1 MGFDIGAMIEEVIH
15 TAIHYSAYLFEM
27 CCLVVMLW
35 GGFRAMQALILRRG
49 YVEIRLSHYMNMALL
64 FKLGAEIIRLTLVR
78 TLQELLLVAGIV
90 VLHGA
95 ISLII
100 HLEDSH
106 RKTMLHKA
114 PGQPDENDNDDD
126 DDNNDDD
133 NDE

>member
-1 MGFDIGAMIEEVIH
+1 MGFDIDHFIEVLIH
-15 TAIHYSAYLFEM
+15 AATQYSVYVFEL
-27 CCLVVMLW
+27 CCLAVMLW
-35 GGFRAMQALILRRG
+35 GGFRAMQALIRRQG

-114 PGQPDENDNDDD
+114 PGQPGDGDD
-126 DDNNDDD
+126 DDN
-133 NDE
+133 EQE

>member
-1 MGFDIGAMIEEVIH
+1 MGFNIDAVIEAIIH
-15 TAIHYSAYLFEM
+15 AATQYSVYIFEL
-27 CCLVVMLW
+27 CCLAVMLW

-114 PGQPDENDNDDD
+114 PGQPDEDSDDEESSD
-126 DDNNDDD
+126 D
-133 NDE
+133 EE

>member
-1 MGFDIGAMIEEVIH
+1 MGFDIDHFIEMLIH
-15 TAIHYSAYLFEM
+15 AATQYSVYVFEL
-27 CCLVVMLW
+27 CCLTVMLW

-114 PGQPDENDNDDD
+114 PGQPDEDSDDE
-126 DDNNDDD
+126 
-133 NDE
+133 DENEE

>member
-1 MGFDIGAMIEEVIH
+1 MGFDIDHFIEALIH
-15 TAIHYSAYLFEM
+15 TATQYSVYIFEL

-114 PGQPDENDNDDD
+114 PGQPDENSDDD
-126 DDNNDDD
+126 ENG
-133 NDE
+133 EE

>member
-1 MGFDIGAMIEEVIH
+1 MGFNIDAIIEAVIH
-15 TAIHYSAYLFEM
+15 AATQYSVYTFEL
-27 CCLVVMLW
+27 CCLAVMLW
-35 GGFRAMQALILRRG
+35 GGFRAVEALIKRQG

-114 PGQPDENDNDDD
+114 PGQPGDGDD
-126 DDNNDDD
+126 DDN
-133 NDE
+133 EQE

>member
-1 MGFDIGAMIEEVIH
+1 MGFDIDHIIEVLIH
-15 TAIHYSAYLFEM
+15 AATQYSVYIFEL
-27 CCLVVMLW
+27 CCLAVMLW
-35 GGFRAMQALILRRG
+35 GGFRAMEALIKRQG

-114 PGQPDENDNDDD
+114 PGQPGDGDD
-126 DDNNDDD
+126 DDN
-133 NDE
+133 EQE

>member
-1 MGFDIGAMIEEVIH
+1 MGFNIDAVIEVI
-15 TAIHYSAYLFEM
+15 IHAATQYSVYIFEL
-27 CCLVVMLW
+27 CCLAVMLW
-35 GGFRAMQALILRRG
+35 GGYRAMQALILRRG

-100 HLEDSH
+100 HLEDKH

-114 PGQPDENDNDDD
+114 PGQPDENSDDD
-126 DDNNDDD
+126 DS
-133 NDE
+133 DESED

>member
-1 MGFDIGAMIEEVIH
+1 MGFDIDHFIEVLIH
-15 TAIHYSAYLFEM
+15 AATQYSVYVFEL
-27 CCLVVMLW
+27 CCLAVMLW
-35 GGFRAMQALILRRG
+35 GGFRAMQALIKRQG

-114 PGQPDENDNDDD
+114 PGQPGDGDD
-126 DDNNDDD
+126 DDN
-133 NDE
+133 EQE

>member
-1 MGFDIGAMIEEVIH
+1 MGFDIDHIIEVLIH
-15 TAIHYSAYLFEM
+15 VATQYSVYIFEL
-27 CCLVVMLW
+27 CCLAVMLW
-35 GGFRAMQALILRRG
+35 GGFRAMEALIKRQG

-114 PGQPDENDNDDD
+114 PGQPGDGDD
-126 DDNNDDD
+126 DDN
-133 NDE
+133 EQE

>member
-1 MGFDIGAMIEEVIH
+1 MGFNIDHFIEALIH
-15 TAIHYSAYLFEM
+15 AATQYSVYIFEL
-27 CCLVVMLW
+27 CCLAVMLW
-35 GGFRAMQALILRRG
+35 GGFRAMQALIRRQG

-114 PGQPDENDNDDD
+114 PGQPDENS
-126 DDNNDDD
+126 
-133 NDE
+133 DEDENEE

>member
-1 MGFDIGAMIEEVIH
+1 MGFDIDHFIEMLIH
-15 TAIHYSAYLFEM
+15 AATQYSVYVFEL
-27 CCLVVMLW
+27 CCLTVMLW

-100 HLEDSH
+100 HLEESH

-114 PGQPDENDNDDD
+114 PGQPDENSDDE
-126 DDNNDDD
+126 
-133 NDE
+133 DENEE

>member
-1 MGFDIGAMIEEVIH
+1 MGFNIDAVIEAIIH
-15 TAIHYSAYLFEM
+15 AATQYSVYIFEL
-27 CCLVVMLW
+27 CCLAVMLW

-100 HLEDSH
+100 HLEDKH

-114 PGQPDENDNDDD
+114 PGQPDENSDDD
-126 DDNNDDD
+126 DSGESED
-133 NDE
+133 

>member
-1 MGFDIGAMIEEVIH
+1 MGFNIDHFIEALIH
-15 TAIHYSAYLFEM
+15 AATQYSVYIFEL
-27 CCLVVMLW
+27 CCLAVMLW

-114 PGQPDENDNDDD
+114 PGQPDENSDDE
-126 DDNNDDD
+126 
-133 NDE
+133 DENEEQ

>member
-1 MGFDIGAMIEEVIH
+1 MGFDIDHIIEVLIH
-15 TAIHYSAYLFEM
+15 AATQYSVYVFEL
-27 CCLVVMLW
+27 CCLAVMLW
-35 GGFRAMQALILRRG
+35 GGFRAMQALIRRQG

-114 PGQPDENDNDDD
+114 PGQPGDGDD
-126 DDNNDDD
+126 DDN
-133 NDE
+133 EQE

>member
-1 MGFDIGAMIEEVIH
+1 MGFNIDAVIEVI
-15 TAIHYSAYLFEM
+15 IHAATQYSVYIFEL
-27 CCLVVMLW
+27 CCLAVMLW
-35 GGFRAMQALILRRG
+35 GGYRAMQALILRRG

-114 PGQPDENDNDDD
+114 PGQPDENSDDE
-126 DDNNDDD
+126 
-133 NDE
+133 DENGEE

>member
-1 MGFDIGAMIEEVIH
+1 MGFDIDHIIEMLIH
-15 TAIHYSAYLFEM
+15 AATQYSVYVFEL
-27 CCLVVMLW
+27 CCLAVMLW
-35 GGFRAMQALILRRG
+35 GGFRAMQALIRRQG

-114 PGQPDENDNDDD
+114 PGQPGDGDD
-126 DDNNDDD
+126 DDN
-133 NDE
+133 EQE

>member
-1 MGFDIGAMIEEVIH
+1 MGFDIDHFIEVLIH
-15 TAIHYSAYLFEM
+15 AATQYSVYVFEL
-27 CCLVVMLW
+27 CCLAVMLW
-35 GGFRAMQALILRRG
+35 GGFRAMEALIRRQG

-114 PGQPDENDNDDD
+114 PGQPGDGDD
-126 DDNNDDD
+126 DDN
-133 NDE
+133 EQE

>member
-1 MGFDIGAMIEEVIH
+1 MGFNIDHVIETLIH
-15 TAIHYSAYLFEM
+15 AATQYSVYIFEL
-27 CCLVVMLW
+27 CCLAVMLW
-35 GGFRAMQALILRRG
+35 GGFQAMQALILRRG

-114 PGQPDENDNDDD
+114 PGQP
-126 DDNNDDD
+126 
-133 NDE
+133 NDEDDSDNEEG

>member
-1 MGFDIGAMIEEVIH
+1 MGFDIDHFIEVLIH
-15 TAIHYSAYLFEM
+15 AATQYSVYVFEL
-27 CCLVVMLW
+27 CCLSVMLW
-35 GGFRAMQALILRRG
+35 GGFRAMQALIRRQG

-114 PGQPDENDNDDD
+114 PGQPGDGDD
-126 DDNNDDD
+126 DDN
-133 NDE
+133 EQE

>member
-1 MGFDIGAMIEEVIH
+1 MGLNIDAIIETVIH
-15 TAIHYSAYLFEM
+15 AATQYSVYIFEL
-27 CCLVVMLW
+27 CCLAVMLW
-35 GGFRAMQALILRRG
+35 GGFRAMQALIRRQG

-114 PGQPDENDNDDD
+114 PGQPDEDS
-126 DDNNDDD
+126 
-133 NDE
+133 DEENEG

>member
-1 MGFDIGAMIEEVIH
+1 MGFNIDAVIEAIIH
-15 TAIHYSAYLFEM
+15 AATQYSVYIFEL
-27 CCLVVMLW
+27 CCLAVMLW

-114 PGQPDENDNDDD
+114 PGQPDEDSDDEESSDN
-126 DDNNDDD
+126 
-133 NDE
+133 EE

>member
-1 MGFDIGAMIEEVIH
+1 MGFNIDAVIEVI
-15 TAIHYSAYLFEM
+15 IHAATQYSVYIFEL
-27 CCLVVMLW
+27 CCLAVMLW
-35 GGFRAMQALILRRG
+35 GGYRAMQALILRRG

-114 PGQPDENDNDDD
+114 PGQPDEDSDDEESSDN
-126 DDNNDDD
+126 
-133 NDE
+133 EE

>member
-1 MGFDIGAMIEEVIH
+1 MGLYIDEIIEGIIH
-15 TAIHYSAYLFEM
+15 AATQYSVYIFEL

-35 GGFRAMQALILRRG
+35 GGFRAMQALIRRQG

-114 PGQPDENDNDDD
+114 PGQPNDGDDEDNG
-126 DDNNDDD
+126 
-133 NDE
+133 EE

>member
-1 MGFDIGAMIEEVIH
+1 MGFDIDHIIEVLIH
-15 TAIHYSAYLFEM
+15 TATQYSVYVFEL
-27 CCLVVMLW
+27 CCLAVMLW
-35 GGFRAMQALILRRG
+35 GGFRAMQALIRRQG

-114 PGQPDENDNDDD
+114 PGQPGDGDD
-126 DDNNDDD
+126 DDN
-133 NDE
+133 EQE

>member
-1 MGFDIGAMIEEVIH
+1 MGFDIDHFIEMLIH
-15 TAIHYSAYLFEM
+15 AATQYSVYVFEL
-27 CCLVVMLW
+27 CCLTVMLW

-114 PGQPDENDNDDD
+114 PGQPDENSDDE
-126 DDNNDDD
+126 
-133 NDE
+133 DENEE

>member
-1 MGFDIGAMIEEVIH
+1 MGFNIDHFIEALIH
-15 TAIHYSAYLFEM
+15 AATQYSVYIFEL
-27 CCLVVMLW
+27 CCLAVMLW
-35 GGFRAMQALILRRG
+35 GGFRAMEALILRRG

-114 PGQPDENDNDDD
+114 PGQPDENSDDE
-126 DDNNDDD
+126 
-133 NDE
+133 DENEEQ